1 MKIKR
6 FKSYLRE
13 GRYPIWVRFTVG
25 GLVLKIQN
33 LQTQIDSEKNVQK
46 QNKLISKQN
55 SLLSYIS
62 GLSVGVGSSDNVLLK
77 RLKRVSGGVKI

>member
-13 GRYPIWVRFTVG
+13 GRYPLWVRFTIG
-25 GLVLKIQN
+25 GLVLKIRN
-33 LQTQIDSEKNVQK
+33 LQSQIESETDIKK
-46 QNKLISKQN
+46 QMKLISQQN

-62 GLSVGVGSSDNVLLK
+62 GLGVGVSSTDNVLLK
-77 RLKRVSGGVKI
+77 RLKNVGGTTK

>member
-6 FKSYLRE
+6 FKSYLRG

>member
-6 FKSYLRE
+6 FKSYLKE
-13 GRYPIWVRFTVG
+13 GRYPTWVRFTVG

>member
-13 GRYPIWVRFTVG
+13 GRYPLWVRFTVG
-25 GLVLKIQN
+25 GLVLKIRN
-33 LQTQIDSEKNVQK
+33 LQSQIDSEKDIKK
-46 QNKLISKQN
+46 QIKLISQQN

-62 GLSVGVGSSDNVLLK
+62 GLSVGVSSTDNVLLK
-77 RLKRVSGGVKI
+77 RLKSVSGGGKM

>member
-13 GRYPIWVRFTVG
+13 GRYPTWVRFTVG

-33 LQTQIDSEKNVQK
+33 LQTQIDNEKNVQK
-46 QNKLISKQN
+46 QNKLISQQN

>member
-13 GRYPIWVRFTVG
+13 GRYPTWVRFTVG

-33 LQTQIDSEKNVQK
+33 LQTQIDNEKNVQK

-77 RLKRVSGGVKI
+77 RLK